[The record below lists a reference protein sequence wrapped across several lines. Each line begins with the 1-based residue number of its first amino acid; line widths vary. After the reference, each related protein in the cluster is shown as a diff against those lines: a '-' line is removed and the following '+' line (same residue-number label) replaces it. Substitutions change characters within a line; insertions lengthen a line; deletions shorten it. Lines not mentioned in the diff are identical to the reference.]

1 MTRRLLEDLREPA
14 YFDGHAILVSP
25 GERLE
30 AQTDDENE
38 ICRDV
43 GLVVRRP
50 NPHNAERTI
59 TLLMGSRTFG
69 CLVAARAMM
78 HENTRTTARL
88 IDEERWFTLMADA
101 DIADRQVQRIS
112 AVSLAASRRDA
123 RARAA

>member
-1 MTRRLLEDLREPA
+1 
-14 YFDGHAILVSP
+14 
-25 GERLE
+25 
-30 AQTDDENE
+30 
-38 ICRDV
+38 
-43 GLVVRRP
+43 
-50 NPHNAERTI
+50 
-59 TLLMGSRTFG
+59 
-69 CLVAARAMM
+69 M